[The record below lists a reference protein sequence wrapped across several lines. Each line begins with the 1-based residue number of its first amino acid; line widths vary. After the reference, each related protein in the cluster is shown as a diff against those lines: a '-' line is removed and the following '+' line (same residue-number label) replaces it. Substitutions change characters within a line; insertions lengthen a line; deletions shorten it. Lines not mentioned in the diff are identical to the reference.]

1 MHCPSCGN
9 EGSLD
14 QKFCRQCGFD
24 LTPISQLLVQHADSD
39 ESELNKSEQE
49 KLIVRRMFKVMGFG
63 LLIVLLG
70 VVLLTA
76 KKGFEL
82 DKIVQLMASLFL
94 LGGTAVTGYSIFA
107 AVRQGTAPEGKKSA
121 NRKSAQAAEA
131 HVTKELAEGKIPV
144 PVPSVTER
152 TTQLIGKNV
161 ESSRPKEAEQSLDR

>member
-9 EGSLD
+9 ESSLD

-24 LTPISQLLVQHADSD
+24 LAPISKLLGQHADSD
-39 ESELNKSEQE
+39 ELDKSDQ
-49 KLIVRRMFKVMGFG
+49 KNLILRRMFKVMGFG

-82 DKIVQLMASLFL
+82 DKIAHLMATLFL
-94 LGGTAVTGYSIFA
+94 LVGTALAGYSIFA
-107 AVRQGTAPEGKKSA
+107 AVQQGTTPSGKKSGA
-121 NRKSAQAAEA
+121 HKRGPVGEA
-131 HVTKELAEGKIPV
+131 HITKELPEVRFPV

-152 TTQLIGKNV
+152 TTQLIGKSV
-161 ESSRPKEAEQSLDR
+161 ESGRDEQASQ

>member
-9 EGSLD
+9 ESSLD

-24 LTPISQLLVQHADSD
+24 LAPISKLLVQHADSD
-39 ESELNKSEQE
+39 ESEVNKSDQE
-49 KLIVRRMFKVMGFG
+49 KLIVRRMFKVMGWG
-63 LLIVLLG
+63 LLIILLG

-82 DKIVQLMASLFL
+82 DKIVQLMATLFL
-94 LGGTAVTGYSIFA
+94 LVGTTVAGYSIFA
-107 AVRQGTAPEGKKSA
+107 AVRQGTTPAGKKSA
-121 NRKSAQAAEA
+121 TRKRAQVDEA
-131 HVTKELAEGKIPV
+131 HITKELAEGRIPV

-161 ESSRPKEAEQSLDR
+161 ESGRHEQAGQ

>member
-9 EGSLD
+9 ESSLD

-24 LTPISQLLVQHADSD
+24 LAPIGKLLIQHVDSVEPEID
-39 ESELNKSEQE
+39 KRDQE
-49 KLIVRRMFKVMGFG
+49 KLIVRRMFKVMGVG

-82 DKIVQLMASLFL
+82 DKIAQLMASLFL
-94 LGGTAVTGYSIFA
+94 LVGTAVAGYSIFA
-107 AVRQGTAPEGKKSA
+107 AVRQGTAPARKKSTS
-121 NRKSAQAAEA
+121 RDRDQVREA
-131 HVTKELAEGKIPV
+131 HITKELAEGRIPV

-161 ESSRPKEAEQSLDR
+161 ESADNH